1 MGEAADMKRRDT
13 LRELMK
19 PVAPVDAAV
28 RPPDSSQ
35 VPVSP
40 KRAEPVRPGPLRS
53 IGLSLKEMS
62 AEADD
67 ARALRAQIEGG
78 LHVVDLDPSLID
90 PSFITDRI
98 PVERDPDFDHFVQS
112 VAETGQQVPILVRPH
127 PDTSGRFQVAYGH
140 RRLRAAAALGRSV
153 RAIVR
158 PLTDAEL
165 VVAQGKENGERRDLS
180 FIERASFAA
189 HLEQRGFDRPTIMAA
204 LGVDKADLSRLIA
217 LAKAIPAE
225 IVRAIGPAPKTGRP
239 RWTQLA
245 EAVAAR
251 ADAADLVKA
260 VATSDAF
267 GSADSDRRFG
277 LVLTAL
283 RAQSPSE
290 PRDVWQDR
298 QGRALVRIER
308 SSTGT
313 RLTVDERL
321 ARGFGTFLIE
331 RLPAL
336 HEEYARTVAKDDPR
350 PESSRPRAKKARSGA
365 ITAAGSSPRF
375 ANQKGGADTDDT

>member
-1 MGEAADMKRRDT
+1 M
-13 LRELMK
+13 
-19 PVAPVDAAV
+19 
-28 RPPDSSQ
+28 
-35 VPVSP
+35 
-40 KRAEPVRPGPLRS
+40 
-53 IGLSLKEMS
+53 
-62 AEADD
+62 
-67 ARALRAQIEGG
+67 
-78 LHVVDLDPSLID
+78 
-90 PSFITDRI
+90 
-98 PVERDPDFDHFVQS
+98 
-112 VAETGQQVPILVRPH
+112 
-127 PDTSGRFQVAYGH
+127 
-140 RRLRAAAALGRSV
+140 
-153 RAIVR
+153 R

-180 FIERASFAA
+180 FIERATFAA

-260 VATSDAF
+260 VAASDAF
-267 GSADSDRRFG
+267 GSADSDKRFG

-283 RAQSPSE
+283 RAPSLSE

-336 HEEYARTVAKDDPR
+336 HEEYAADGRER
-350 PESSRPRAKKARSGA
+350 RSAPTAIASAGENGA
-365 ITAAGSSPRF
+365 FWRDHRGGSSPRF

>member
-1 MGEAADMKRRDT
+1 VKRRDT

-19 PVAPVDAAV
+19 PVGPVEPADQTPDAAQILT
-28 RPPDSSQ
+28 P
-35 VPVSP
+35 P
-40 KRAEPVRPGPLRS
+40 KRTEPVRPGPLRS
-53 IGLSLKEMS
+53 IGLSLKQMS

-78 LHVVDLDPSLID
+78 QHVVDLDPSLVD

-98 PVERDPDFDHFVQS
+98 PIERDPSFDIFVQS
-112 VAETGQQVPILVRPH
+112 IAEAGQQVPILVRPH
-127 PDTSGRFQVAYGH
+127 PDTAGRYQAAYGH

-165 VVAQGKENGERRDLS
+165 VVAQGKENGDRRDLS
-180 FIERASFAA
+180 FIERATFAA

-204 LGVDKADLSRLIA
+204 IGVDKADLSRLIA
-217 LAKAIPAE
+217 LAKTVPGE
-225 IVRAIGPAPKTGRP
+225 IVQAIGPAPKAGRP

-245 EAVAAR
+245 EAVAVR
-251 ADAADLVKA
+251 ADAADVVRTIA
-260 VATSDAF
+260 ATGAF
-267 GSADSDRRFG
+267 GAADSDKRFG

-283 RAQSPSE
+283 RAPTLSDL
-290 PRDVWQDR
+290 RDVWQDK

-308 SSTGT
+308 SSSGT

-321 ARGFGTFLIE
+321 ARGFGAFLIE
-331 RLPAL
+331 RLSAL
-336 HEEYARTVAKDDPR
+336 HEEFQRTVSKDDSHPQ
-350 PESSRPRAKKARSGA
+350 PSRRRAKTAGSGA
-365 ITAAGSSPRF
+365 ITPAESSRRS
-375 ANQKGGADTDDT
+375 AIQQGGADTNDT

>member
-1 MGEAADMKRRDT
+1 MGEGVSVKRRDT

-19 PVAPVDAAV
+19 PVALAEPADQTPDA
-28 RPPDSSQ
+28 PQ
-35 VPVSP
+35 VPTPP
-40 KRAEPVRPGPLRS
+40 KRTEPVRPGPLRS
-53 IGLSLKEMS
+53 IGLSLKQMS

-217 LAKAIPAE
+217 LAKTVPAE
-225 IVRAIGPAPKTGRP
+225 IVQAIGPAPKAGRP

-251 ADAADLVKA
+251 ADATDLVRT
-260 VATSDAF
+260 VAATGAFDA
-267 GSADSDRRFG
+267 ADTDKRFG

-283 RAQSPSE
+283 RAPTLSE
-290 PRDVWQDR
+290 LRDVWQDE

-308 SSTGT
+308 SSSGT

-321 ARGFGTFLIE
+321 ARGFGAFLIE
-331 RLPAL
+331 RLSVL
-336 HEEYARTVAKDDPR
+336 HEEFQRTVAKDDPQPLPSR
-350 PESSRPRAKKARSGA
+350 RRAKTARFGAITPAESSR
-365 ITAAGSSPRF
+365 RF
-375 ANQKGGADTDDT
+375 AIQQGGADTSDT